1 LVYAWVSIPVCI
13 TGKNPIHAEESMNW
27 RPFLTPVTSITTDQA
42 KSYIADKK
50 VDEVTILDVRQPVE
64 YEAGHIPGA
73 LLMPL
78 PEITDH
84 LQRIDRTKPVMVYCA
99 SGGRSRMAA
108 QLLSGQGFNP
118 IINVAGG
125 FNAWAGEAAFLGQE
139 KGVALFD
146 GVASVE
152 NALAVAYSLEA
163 GLKDFYEVMAAKVD
177 STPARQLFHQLSQIE
192 VKHQDRILEQ
202 YTALTGRS
210 ITRDTFEARQVSA
223 VLEGGLTT
231 EEYTNLLMPAYD
243 SVTDVIELAMSIEA
257 QALDLYLRA
266 SEKAQ
271 SEAGKKALIQIAN
284 EEKSHLARLGQLM
297 EETIA

>member
-1 LVYAWVSIPVCI
+1 
-13 TGKNPIHAEESMNW
+13 MNW
-27 RPFLTPVTSITTDQA
+27 RQFLTPVSSIDTDQA
-42 KSYIADKK
+42 KSYLADKK
-50 VDEVTILDVRQPVE
+50 VDDVTILDVRQPKE

-78 PEITDH
+78 PELTDH
-84 LQRIDRTKPVMVYCA
+84 MQRIDRTKPIMVYCA

-108 QLLSGQGFNP
+108 QLLSGQGFSD

-125 FNAWAGEAAFLGQE
+125 FNAWTGEAAFLGDE
-139 KGVALFD
+139 KGLALFD
-146 GVASVE
+146 GVTSVE

-163 GLKDFYEVMAAKVD
+163 GLKDFYDSMAAKVD
-177 STPARQLFHQLSQIE
+177 SDPTRQLFHQLSQIE

-202 YTALTGRS
+202 YTELTGKS
-210 ITRDTFEARQVSA
+210 VTRETFEARQVPE

-231 EEYTNLLMPAYD
+231 EEYANLLMPAYD
-243 SVTDVIELAMSIEA
+243 TVPEIIELAMSIEA

-271 SEAGKKALIQIAN
+271 TEAGKKALIQIAN
-284 EEKSHLARLGQLM
+284 EEKTHLLRLGQLM
-297 EETIA
+297 DETLSGN

>member
-1 LVYAWVSIPVCI
+1 
-13 TGKNPIHAEESMNW
+13 MNW
-27 RPFLTPVTSITTDQA
+27 RQFMTPVTSIDTDQA
-42 KSYIADKK
+42 KSYLADKQ
-50 VDEVTILDVRQPVE
+50 VDDLTILDVRQPKE

-78 PEITDH
+78 PELTDH

-108 QLLSGQGFNP
+108 QLLSGQGFDP

-125 FNAWAGEAAFLGQE
+125 FNAWTSEAAFLGEE
-139 KGVALFD
+139 KGLALFD
-146 GVASVE
+146 GVTSVE

-163 GLKDFYEVMAAKVD
+163 GLKDFYVAMAAKVD
-177 STPARQLFHQLSQIE
+177 SAPARQLFQQLSQIE

-202 YTALTGRS
+202 YAALTGKS
-210 ITRDTFEARQVSA
+210 VTRDTFESRQVSA

-231 EEYTNLLMPAYD
+231 EEYANLFMPTYD
-243 SVTDVIELAMSIEA
+243 TVTEIIELAMSIEA

-266 SEKAQ
+266 SQKAKN
-271 SEAGKKALIQIAN
+271 EAGKRALIQIAN
-284 EEKSHLARLGQLM
+284 EEKTHLARLGQLM
-297 EETIA
+297 EETLAEH